1 MYRREWHLRD
11 WLAEQGAR
19 VELAEHWQ
27 EVVWQVRADPRVA
40 FHRLPDSCCLPP
52 PNELRKHCPPQQS
65 TSCRLDFVLRALCLT
80 GSSFFPVLRIN
91 WVWLADWTLPCQYV
105 HACVATSLCKH
116 GGIQPKLP
124 TWKLMELIWRFPHS
138 AQCRLYLAFHGS
150 YSVFLSAL
158 FWGAMWG

>member
-1 MYRREWHLRD
+1 MASER
-11 WLAEQGAR
+11 LAGGAGCQSGASGA
-19 VELAEHWQ
+19 LAGG
-27 EVVWQVRADPRVA
+27 
-40 FHRLPDSCCLPP
+40 RLTGEGRPKSVTSPPDSCCLPP
-52 PNELRKHCPPQQS
+52 PNELQKHCPPQQS

-124 TWKLMELIWRFPHS
+124 TRKLMELIWRFPHS

-158 FWGAMWG
+158 F

>member
-1 MYRREWHLRD
+1 M
-11 WLAEQGAR
+11 
-19 VELAEHWQ
+19 
-27 EVVWQVRADPRVA
+27 RADPRVA

-124 TWKLMELIWRFPHS
+124 NGAHLEVPPQCPVQTVLGFPWFLFCFSERFILRGYVRLRYRPHS
-138 AQCRLYLAFHGS
+138 IFSLQSR
-150 YSVFLSAL
+150 FLS
-158 FWGAMWG
+158 FG